1 LEGDRKIFP
10 VLLNL
15 LSPLRKANWKIIFLS
30 LTTATVFWFFNA
42 LNKEYTTRL
51 TYPVEFAFNRD
62 SLMAAVDLPG
72 SLPLNVT
79 GGGWNLLKRS
89 LSAGANPIRID
100 LVNPLQTRFITARNL
115 MAPVEEQL
123 QGLTVN
129 YIAIDTLQ
137 VKIEPIMSRL
147 LRITVDSAGIPL
159 QDNYTLVSPIRVEP
173 DTIRFTGPA
182 SMIRTLPEVL
192 SITLQ
197 EQAIARDYR
206 RELSLDLFSP
216 TRIRKSPD
224 VIRVDFEV
232 DRFVDQVA
240 LVPVVPVNFEP
251 ARHLKLEKQTVMT
264 RFQLLSKRVGKFSLF
279 DIAVIADYNSF
290 DRADS
295 TVTLEIVTVPP
306 YVRRPVLQ
314 ESKIKLIHE

>member
-1 LEGDRKIFP
+1 MDDDRKIFP

-15 LSPLRKANWKIIFLS
+15 LSPLRRANWRIILLS

-51 TYPVEFAFNRD
+51 TYPVEFAFDRD
-62 SLMAAVDLPG
+62 SLMESIDLPG
-72 SLPLNVT
+72 TLPLNVT

-89 LSAGANPIRID
+89 WSAVSNPIRID
-100 LVNPLQTRFITARNL
+100 LENPLQIRFFTARNL
-115 MAPVEEQL
+115 LAPVEEQL
-123 QGLTVN
+123 QGITVN

-137 VKIEPIMSRL
+137 IRIEPILSRL
-147 LRITVDSAGIPL
+147 IRISVDSSGIPL
-159 QDNYTLVSPIRVEP
+159 QDNYILVSAIRVVP

-182 SMIRTLPEVL
+182 SMIADLPEVL
-192 SITLQ
+192 PITLQ

-216 TRIRKSPD
+216 TRIRKTPD

-232 DRFVDQVA
+232 DRFVDQAA
-240 LVPVVPVNFEP
+240 LVPVMPVNFEP

-279 DIAVIADYNSF
+279 DIAIIADYNSF
-290 DRADS
+290 DRSDS
-295 TVTLEIVTVPP
+295 TVALEIVKVPP

-314 ESKIKLIHE
+314 ENKIKLIHE